1 MGRMKE
7 VYMQIM
13 QENMGRVPEHMTL
26 SDMVKMKE
34 LEIYNWEDYEREQEK
49 IRLFRV
55 KQENPKEI
63 TKVVQAQD
71 FWQEELRREEQREI
85 TKRYSKDK

>member
-13 QENMGRVPEHMTL
+13 QENMGSVPEQMTL

-34 LEIYNWEDYEREQEK
+34 LEIYNWEEYERQQEK
-49 IRLFRV
+49 IRLFKV
-55 KQENPKEI
+55 KQENPREI

-71 FWQEELRREEQREI
+71 FWEEQLRREEQREI